1 MLQLHYTITDIPFRD
16 PFTISK
22 ATKTSQPALVVSLT
36 YFGVTGYGEAP
47 AISYY
52 NVTVEGMIQVLEAK
66 KRFIEKF
73 AFSDPERYWH
83 YLHHLLPAHPF
94 LVAALDIAAWDLFGK
109 LRRKPLWQL
118 WNLDPATMPITD
130 FTIGLDTPE
139 RMVEKM
145 LAQPWPLY
153 KIKVGTTNDIE
164 TIQALRQHT
173 KVPFVVDANGG
184 WTLDEALSKIPQL
197 ASLGVEWV
205 EQPLPREA
213 SLDMLHLKTASSLP
227 LVADESCVSEK
238 DVAGCAEGFHAINIK
253 LTKCSGITPARRM
266 IQEARKLGMKVMLG
280 CMNEASIGSAAIAQL
295 APLVDWQDNDGTLL
309 LAADNATGFSIDD
322 GKPVLHDGPGL
333 GVQPIVFS

>member
-1 MLQLHYTITDIPFRD
+1 MLQLNYTTTDIPFQD

-22 ATKTSQPALVVSLT
+22 ATKTSQPALVVALT

-52 NVTVEGMIQVLEAK
+52 NVTVDGMIQVIEAK

-94 LVAALDIAAWDLFGK
+94 LVAALDMAAWDLFGK

-130 FTIGLDTPE
+130 YTIGIDSTD
-139 RMVEKM
+139 RMVEK
-145 LAQPWPLY
+145 LKAKPWSLY
-153 KIKVGTTNDIE
+153 KIKVGTEGDIE
-164 TIQALRQHT
+164 RIEALRQHT
-173 KVPFVVDANGG
+173 DAPFVVDANGG
-184 WTLDEALSKIPQL
+184 WSLAEAQHKIPQL
-197 ASLGVEWV
+197 QALGVQWI
-205 EQPLPREA
+205 EQPLPKDAVE
-213 SLDMLHLKTASSLP
+213 DMRVLKSTSPLP
-227 LVADESCVSEK
+227 LIADESCLYEK
-238 DVAGCAEGFHAINIK
+238 DVTTCAELFHGINIK

-266 IQEARKLGMKVMLG
+266 IQEARKLGLHVMLG
-280 CMNEASIGSAAIAQL
+280 CMNEAGIGSAAIAQL

-309 LAADNATGFSIDD
+309 LAGDNSTGFSIVD
-322 GKPVLHDGPGL
+322 GKPVLHEAPGL
-333 GVQPIVFS
+333 GIHPTVF